1 MRTPL
6 TVVVCGFAAATW
18 LLTANPQTQGAQPT
32 ETKKARV
39 RVLVPAGA
47 KLTVNGKTIPG
58 KSRTRRLV
66 SFPLEQGKKG
76 RFTFKAEF
84 TSGAKTISIA
94 RSVRLH
100 TGKNKRISLTL
111 PRNYGAPSASA
122 RVGGRRFRTE
132 IRRFTPEG
140 PELLDF
146 RRMTAPE
153 DSVRD

>member
-6 TVVVCGFAAATW
+6 TIAVCGFTATTW
-18 LLTANPQTQGAQPT
+18 LLTVSPQSQGAQPT
-32 ETKKARV
+32 ETRKARV

-47 KLTVNGKTIPG
+47 KLTINGEIIPG

-66 SFPLEQGKKG
+66 SLPIEQGKKG

-84 TSGAKTISIA
+84 TSRGIKISIE

-100 TGKNKRISLTL
+100 SGKTKRVSLTL

-122 RVGGRRFRTE
+122 RLGGRRFRTE
-132 IRRFTPEG
+132 IRRFTPESS
-140 PELLDF
+140 ELLDF